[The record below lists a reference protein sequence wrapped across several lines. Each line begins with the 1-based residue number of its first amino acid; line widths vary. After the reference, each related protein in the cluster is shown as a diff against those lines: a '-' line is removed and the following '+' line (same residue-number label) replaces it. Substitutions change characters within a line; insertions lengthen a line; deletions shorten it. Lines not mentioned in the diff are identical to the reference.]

1 MKKGEMLSNMIVLAV
16 NNHFG
21 QYDKGGQPYILH
33 PLKVMHYLD
42 SDDEELNCMA
52 IGHDLI
58 EDCKAVTY
66 ELLREKGFT
75 ERVISGIMALTRL
88 PGQTEEEYEAQVIG
102 NPDAVE
108 VKKCDLRHNSD
119 IRRLKGVLEK
129 DITRTVKYHRFYL
142 KLKESQPNVGVST

>member
-1 MKKGEMLSNMIVLAV
+1 MKKGEMLSTMLVLAV
-16 NNHFG
+16 NSHFG

-52 IGHDLI
+52 VGHDLI

-66 ELLREKGFT
+66 ELLRSMSFT
-75 ERVISGIMALTRL
+75 ERVVLGIRALTRL
-88 PGQTEEEYEAQVIG
+88 PGQTDDEYEAQVLL
-102 NPDAVE
+102 NPDAIK
-108 VKKCDLRHNSD
+108 VKLCDLRHNSD

-129 DITRTVKYHRFYL
+129 DIKRMIRYNHFYL
-142 KLKESQPNVGVST
+142 KLKDARPQYKGI